1 MPSGKE
7 NGSCLG
13 FRSTGREG
21 ISQVRLSHTSRAV
34 SAVFDDPSL
43 VSCAGLV
50 PVMRLAEQV
59 DLAGLVAARVRP
71 DLSTG
76 SNPGGKAAAVVA
88 GMAAGADSIDDL
100 DLLRHGGMAKL
111 FGSVYAPSTLGSYLR
126 FFTWGHS
133 LQLEAAA
140 RDVLAALAG
149 RTPLLPGAAART
161 YVDVDSLLRRVYGHA
176 KQGAGFGHAKVG
188 GYNVWLR
195 GLSPLVATLCT
206 DQAAPVVAA
215 TRLRGG
221 AAGSAR
227 GAASLVKQA
236 IATARAAGASGQII
250 VRADSAFGS
259 GSVVSACRTG
269 GVNFSVTLQSNP
281 KLRAA
286 IAGIGEDAWTPV
298 RYPGA
303 VYDDVLGQWISN
315 AEVAETGYTAFE
327 TSRHKV
333 TARLVVRRV
342 RELNPAPPGQE
353 ALFPIWRYHAF
364 LTDTD
369 LTTVEADQTH
379 RDHAIVEQV
388 FADLIDGPL
397 AHLPSGRFAAN
408 AAWLTLAAM
417 AHNLLRAAA
426 CLASPRYATAHAA
439 TVRRQLINIP
449 ARIAHRARRIALH
462 LPAHW
467 PWQQPW
473 QTLFTTVHDPP
484 SAT

>member
-1 MPSGKE
+1 M
-7 NGSCLG
+7 
-13 FRSTGREG
+13 
-21 ISQVRLSHTSRAV
+21 RLLHTARAV
-34 SAVFDDPSL
+34 SAVFDDPNL

-59 DLAGLVAARVRP
+59 DLVGLVAARVRP

-100 DLLRHGGMAKL
+100 DLLRHGGMGRL
-111 FGSVYAPSTLGSYLR
+111 FGSVYAPSTLGSFLR
-126 FFTWGHS
+126 FFTWGHG
-133 LQLEAAA
+133 LQVETAA
-140 RDVLAALAG
+140 RDLLAALA
-149 RTPLLPGAAART
+149 RRAPLLPGADRLT
-161 YVDVDSLLRRVYGHA
+161 YVDVDSLLRRVYGAA
-176 KQGAGFGHAKVG
+176 KQGAAFGHAKVG
-188 GYNVWLR
+188 GYQVKLR
-195 GLSPLVATLCT
+195 GLSPLIAAIST
-206 DQAAPVVAA
+206 DQAAPVIAA

-221 AAGSAR
+221 NAGSAR

-259 GSVVSACRTG
+259 GAVVSACRTAG
-269 GVNFSVTLQSNP
+269 ARYSITLQSNP
-281 KLRAA
+281 KLQTAIAA
-286 IAGIGEDAWTPV
+286 IGQNAWTAV

-303 VYDDVLGQWISN
+303 VYNEQLGQWISN

-369 LTTVEADQTH
+369 LTTVQADQTH
-379 RDHAIVEQV
+379 RDHAIIEQV

-417 AHNLLRAAA
+417 AHNLLRAAGCA
-426 CLASPRYATAHAA
+426 SSPRYATARAS
-439 TVRRQLINIP
+439 TMRRQLINIP
-449 ARIAHRARRIALH
+449 ARIAHRARRIVLH

-473 QTLFTTVHDPP
+473 QTLLATVHDPP
-484 SAT
+484 PAA